1 LPIKQIAA
9 MNWIKN
15 QVTKAS
21 NYANETKKQRW
32 FGVLLIVVA
41 GLIFWFR
48 DLTTLPIILTAF
60 GVIAIALPKAI
71 RPILFVWMLLG
82 GILAEIGSTILL
94 TVIYYIIAWPLK
106 FAIKK
111 PTSGWHDSEK
121 SNDMNQLY

>member
-1 LPIKQIAA
+1 
-9 MNWIKN
+9 MSWIKN
-15 QVTKAS
+15 QITKAGD
-21 NYANETKKQRW
+21 YAAESKKQRW
-32 FGVLLIVVA
+32 FGVLLIAVA
-41 GLIFWFR
+41 GLAFWFR
-48 DLTTLPIILTAF
+48 DLKILPTALTAI
-60 GVIAIALPKAI
+60 GVIAITLPKVI